1 MTLASLDD
9 LLVHELR
16 DLINAEKQQI
26 RTLPKLAKAAS
37 SVALSEALNDHLAET
52 RTHVLRLEECLGLLG
67 VSTRG
72 KRCAGMEGLL
82 REASETLEACEDDEV
97 CDAAIISG
105 AQRAEHYEIS
115 GYGTA
120 RAFALRLGHDDV
132 AELLSETLAE
142 EAAADE
148 RLSTIA
154 ESQVNVAAQ
163 QEGAA
168 ASGPQRDLIPSA
180 KGANGNGHAKTP
192 NPLTH
197 EGILRPKKNLY
208 ARPVS
213 DRKWRRGLG
222 AH

>member
-1 MTLASLDD
+1 MALETLDD

-16 DLINAEKQQI
+16 DLINAEKQLV
-26 RTLPKLAKAAS
+26 RALPRLIKAAS
-37 SVALSEALNDHLAET
+37 NDALGEALTDHLAET
-52 RTHVLRLEECLGLLG
+52 RTHVIRLEECLGLLG

-72 KRCAGMEGLL
+72 KKCAGMEGLIK
-82 REASETLEACEDDEV
+82 ETSEVLEECDDDEV
-97 CDAAIISG
+97 CDAAIIAG
-105 AQRAEHYEIS
+105 VQRVEHYEIS

-120 RAFALRLGHDDV
+120 RAFALRLGHEDV

-148 RLSTIA
+148 RLSSIA
-154 ESQVNVAAQ
+154 ESQVNPAAQ
-163 QEGAA
+163 DEGGVAP
-168 ASGPQRDLIPSA
+168 GPQMDLIPA
-180 KGANGNGHAKTP
+180 KGASGNGHAKTP
-192 NPLTH
+192 DPLTH
-197 EGILRPKKNLY
+197 DGILKPKKTTY